1 MTVVSTA
8 VIQNMVDIKWKV
20 TKCCHQNHFCIPV
33 NIISLPDALNFYI
46 SPATKVLS
54 HFVPLLVSCC
64 PEHLGSIHNL
74 PRGWAMMILRGRGG
88 QITFF
93 SYYDLGGTVEN
104 FQRKLHRAWGG
115 GNHFFLKKKRK

>member
-1 MTVVSTA
+1 
-8 VIQNMVDIKWKV
+8 MVDIKWKV
-20 TKCCHQNHFCIPV
+20 NKCCHQNHFCIPV

-54 HFVPLLVSCC
+54 HCVPLLVSCC

-74 PRGWAMMILRGRGG
+74 PTGWAMMILRGGG

-93 SYYDLGGTVEN
+93 SYYDLGGAVGN
-104 FQRKLHRAWGG
+104 FQRKLHRAWGEG
-115 GNHFFLKKKRK
+115 GQPFFPEKEKEIKICCWALL